1 MMGHKGYYAGKVTFD
16 EDAGIFHG
24 EVVGTRDVITF
35 QGKSAAQLKKA
46 FKDSVN
52 DYLAFCSERGR
63 EPEKAFSGRFVLRI
77 GPEEHRMFSA
87 AALSRGVSIN
97 AWIAH
102 TIQQKAEEVL
112 GL

>member
-1 MMGHKGYYAGKVTFD
+1 MMEHKGYYAGKVTFD
-16 EDAGIFHG
+16 DDAGIFHG

-35 QGKSAAQLKKA
+35 QGQSAAQLKKA

-63 EPEKAFSGRFVLRI
+63 EPEKAFSGRFLLRI
-77 GPEEHRMFSA
+77 GPEEHRMVSA
-87 AALSRGVSIN
+87 AAQSSGVSIN

-102 TIQQKAEEVL
+102 TIQQKAEEEL

>member
-1 MMGHKGYYAGKVTFD
+1 MEHKGYYAGKVTFD
-16 EDAGIFHG
+16 DDAGIFHG

-35 QGKSAAQLKKA
+35 QGQSAAQLKKA

-63 EPEKAFSGRFVLRI
+63 EPEKAFSGRFLLRI
-77 GPEEHRMFSA
+77 GPEEHRMVSA
-87 AALSRGVSIN
+87 AAQSSGVSIN

-102 TIQQKAEEVL
+102 TIQQKAEEEL

>member
-1 MMGHKGYYAGKVTFD
+1 MMEHKGYYAGKVTFD
-16 EDAGIFHG
+16 DDAGIFHG

-35 QGKSAAQLKKA
+35 QGQSAAQLKKA
-46 FKDSVN
+46 FKDSI
-52 DYLAFCSERGR
+52 DEYLAFCSERGR

-77 GPEEHRMFSA
+77 GPEEHRMVSA
-87 AALSRGVSIN
+87 AAQSSGVSIN

-102 TIQQKAEEVL
+102 TIQQKAEEEL